1 MISRQ
6 SFKLKIQTRLL
17 RIHGSQELHAFF
29 TNMLQSQVFLMGK
42 YPLDVFQKKKRGS
55 RTFKYEFKWE
65 FVKYI

>member
-42 YPLDVFQKKKRGS
+42 YPLDVFQEKKGEVVRLSTNLNGNL
-55 RTFKYEFKWE
+55 
-65 FVKYI
+65 

>member
-42 YPLDVFQKKKRGS
+42 YPLDVFQKKKGEVVRLSTNLNGNL
-55 RTFKYEFKWE
+55 
-65 FVKYI
+65 

>member
-29 TNMLQSQVFLMGK
+29 TNMLQSQVFLMRK
-42 YPLDVFQKKKRGS
+42 YPLDVFQEKKKGKS
-55 RTFKYEFKWE
+55 Y
-65 FVKYI
+65 V